1 MSLTNEAPPSV
12 APDSGALA
20 DIGSERVLPSALASF
35 IGRERERTAISD
47 LVRNPEVRLLVLTG
61 PAGVGKTRLA
71 LSVADAV
78 RESFRDEIAFV
89 DLASIALPDQV
100 LTSIATALGVRN
112 SASIPLI
119 DAIRGALRSRRLL
132 LVIDNFEHVTDAAHV
147 LTDLLMAN
155 PGLTILV
162 TSRSVLSVYGEHV
175 YPVPPMSVP
184 TLPEHGTRT
193 PRLTRTIASS
203 EAVRLFVTRASA
215 AGAGFALTAAN
226 EVHVVTICRLLDG
239 LPLAIEL
246 AAARIGPLTPR
257 MLAQRLRQRLP
268 MLDDGPRNVPD
279 RQRTMRNAIAW
290 SYDLLNPAERAVF
303 RRLSVFA
310 GVWTIADAEAVA
322 TPELPG
328 APDSLPE
335 PGSMLDAIASL
346 IDKSLLRQIDSP
358 SDPPRFGMLQTLREY
373 GQEQLSLCGERET
386 IERRHAMHMLRI
398 AERAEPELIGP
409 DQVAWLGRLASM
421 HPDFQLAFAWLL
433 DHEEPEL
440 ALRLASALWRF
451 AYTRG
456 HIREGREWIE
466 TALARTSGDT
476 TLRAA
481 ALNSAGVLANM
492 EGNLDLTWTLHSEA
506 LAIGER
512 IDDRRSI
519 GRARIGLGDVD
530 ATLHR
535 FEPALEHYAI
545 AERIF
550 RELGDRR
557 SIAAT
562 MTNRGNLSW
571 TMNRLDEAADIHE
584 RARELYAASG
594 DQRGIAWSVTNVGR
608 IAAQQH
614 DYRRAIP
621 NLSQALDHY
630 DALGDRGGSA
640 EALEGIAQIAIGL
653 GDHERAA
660 MLLAAADGLREAVDH
675 PIAPIDRVP
684 YTAMLTELREQLGD
698 RFESQWEADRSLT
711 AAEIKALAREI
722 LEDQPILAKPSPGPS
737 RRPTAR
743 SLIKDMGVTEREI
756 EVLSLVAAGKTDRD
770 IGEELFISTRTVQSH
785 VANLLTKLEVGT
797 RSAAVARALR
807 SGIIT

>member
-1 MSLTNEAPPSV
+1 MASPKNEPSPPG
-12 APDSGALA
+12 APDVIASASIETKSAL
-20 DIGSERVLPSALASF
+20 PTALASF
-35 IGRERERTAISD
+35 VGRDRERTAISD
-47 LVRNPEVRLLVLTG
+47 LIRNPEVRLLVLTG

-71 LSVADAV
+71 LCVADAV
-78 RESFRDEIAFV
+78 RESFRNEVAFV
-89 DLASIALPDQV
+89 DLAPIIHPDQV

-119 DAIRGALRSRRLL
+119 DAIGATLRSRKLL
-132 LVIDNFEHVTDAAHV
+132 LMIDNFEHVTDAGHV

-155 PGLTILV
+155 PGLTILA

-184 TLPEHGTRT
+184 TLPEHGTPT
-193 PRLTRTIASS
+193 PRLARTIASS

-215 AGAGFALTAAN
+215 AGGTFTLTAAN
-226 EVHVVTICRLLDG
+226 GADVAIICRLLDG

-268 MLDDGPRNVPD
+268 MLDEGPRNVPD
-279 RQRTMRNAIAW
+279 RLRTMRNAIAW
-290 SYDLLNPAERAVF
+290 SYDLLIPDERASF
-303 RRLSVFA
+303 RHLSVFA
-310 GVWTIADAEAVA
+310 GVWTVADAEAV
-322 TPELPG
+322 TLYGSPG
-328 APDSLPE
+328 SVTDQ
-335 PGSMLDAIASL
+335 GSMLDVIASL
-346 IDKSLLRQIDSP
+346 IDKSLLRQAESP
-358 SDPPRFGMLQTLREY
+358 SDPPQFGMLQTLREY
-373 GQEQLSLCGERET
+373 GQEQLSLTGERET

-433 DHEEPEL
+433 DHDEPER
-440 ALRLASALWRF
+440 ALRLASDLWRF

-466 TALARTSGDT
+466 TALARTSEDT
-476 TLRAA
+476 ALRAA
-481 ALNSAGVLANM
+481 ALNGAGVLANM
-492 EGNLDLTWTLHSEA
+492 EGNLDLTWTLHSDA
-506 LAIGER
+506 LAIAER
-512 IDDRRSI
+512 IGDRRSI

-530 ATLHR
+530 ATRHR
-535 FEPALEHYAI
+535 FEAALEQYAI

-550 RELGDRR
+550 RDLGDRR
-557 SIAAT
+557 SIATT

-571 TMNRLDEAADIHE
+571 TMNRLDEAADTHE
-584 RARELYAASG
+584 RAKALYAASG

-614 DYRRAIP
+614 DYGRAIP
-621 NLSQALDHY
+621 NLTQALDHY

-640 EALEGIAQIAIGL
+640 EALEGIAQVAIGL

-660 MLLAAADGLREAVDH
+660 MLLAAADGLREAVEH

-684 YTAMLTELREQLGD
+684 YTQMLTELREHLGD
-698 RFESQWEADRSLT
+698 RFDAHWEADRSLT
-711 AAEIKALAREI
+711 AAEIRALAREI
-722 LEDQPILAKPSPGPS
+722 LDDQLLPAKSSSRLS
-737 RRPTAR
+737 RRTNIR

-756 EVLSLVAAGKTDRD
+756 EVLALVAAGKTDRD

-785 VANLLTKLEVGT
+785 VAHLLTKLEVGT

>member
-1 MSLTNEAPPSV
+1 
-12 APDSGALA
+12 
-20 DIGSERVLPSALASF
+20 
-35 IGRERERTAISD
+35 
-47 LVRNPEVRLLVLTG
+47 
-61 PAGVGKTRLA
+61 
-71 LSVADAV
+71 
-78 RESFRDEIAFV
+78 
-89 DLASIALPDQV
+89 
-100 LTSIATALGVRN
+100 LGVRN
-112 SASIPLI
+112 SASTPLI
-119 DAIRGALRSRRLL
+119 DAIRATLRSRMLL

-155 PGLTILV
+155 PGLTILA

-184 TLPEHGTRT
+184 NLPEHGART
-193 PRLTRTIASS
+193 PQLTKAISSS
-203 EAVRLFVTRASA
+203 EAVRLFVTRANA
-215 AGAGFALTAAN
+215 AGGRFTLTAAN
-226 EVHVVTICRLLDG
+226 GADVTTICRLLDG

-268 MLDDGPRNVPD
+268 MLDEGPRNVPD
-279 RQRTMRNAIAW
+279 RLRTMRNAIAW
-290 SYDLLNPAERAVF
+290 SHDLLTPDERAVF
-303 RRLSVFA
+303 RRLSVYA
-310 GVWTIADAEAVA
+310 GVWTVSDAEAV
-322 TPELPG
+322 TVDDSPG
-328 APDSLPE
+328 SPE
-335 PGSMLDAIASL
+335 PGSMLDTISSL
-346 IDKSLLRQIDSP
+346 IDKSLLRQVETP
-358 SDPPRFGMLQTLREY
+358 SEIPLFGMLQTLREY
-373 GQEQLSLCGERET
+373 GQEQLSLSGERET
-386 IERRHAMHMLRI
+386 IEHRHAMHMLRI

-433 DHEEPEL
+433 DHDDPER

-476 TLRAA
+476 ALRAA
-481 ALNSAGVLANM
+481 ALNGAGVLANM
-492 EGNLDLTWTLHSEA
+492 EGNLDLTWTLHSDA
-506 LAIGER
+506 LAIAER
-512 IDDRRSI
+512 IGDRRSI

-530 ATLHR
+530 ATRHR
-535 FEPALEHYAI
+535 FEAALEQYAV

-550 RELGDRR
+550 RDLGDRR

-584 RARELYAASG
+584 RAKALYAATG

-614 DYRRAIP
+614 DYPRAIP
-621 NLSQALDHY
+621 NLTEALDHY
-630 DALGDRGGSA
+630 EALGDRGGSA

-660 MLLAAADGLREAVDH
+660 MLLAAADGLREAVEH
-675 PIAPIDRVP
+675 PIAPIDRGP
-684 YTAMLTELREQLGD
+684 YTEMLTALRERLGD
-698 RFESQWEADRSLT
+698 GFERQWEADRSLS
-711 AAEIKALAREI
+711 AAEIKTLAREI
-722 LEDQPILAKPSPGPS
+722 LEEQLIPAKTAPRPA
-737 RRPTAR
+737 RRVNAR
-743 SLIKDMGVTEREI
+743 TLIKDMGVTDREI
-756 EVLSLVAAGKTDRD
+756 EVLALVAAGKTDRD

-785 VANLLTKLEVGT
+785 VANLLTKLEVST